1 MLNKIKSSKKAQ
13 ITLLVV
19 CIILVA
25 LVIYSIPRFRNTFEA
40 YDIIGANYTEFNYP
54 NTIKV
59 HSCNI
64 QFNND
69 KELDIKATITARIS
83 AENAYGQR
91 SYDTFTGSSSFS
103 GPNHHLT
110 SLDWYEENMDF
121 MYDFYLDRSEKNNV
135 FIPLLNFM
143 IGMDW

>member
-1 MLNKIKSSKKAQ
+1 MLNKIKSVNPLWIKMSVVVLV
-13 ITLLVV
+13 LLAFLIYAVPVV
-19 CIILVA
+19 
-25 LVIYSIPRFRNTFEA
+25 RNTFEA
-40 YDIIGANYTEFNYP
+40 YDIIGASYTEFNYP

-69 KELDIKATITARIS
+69 KELDIKATMAAKIS

-110 SLDWYEENMDF
+110 SLDWYEENMEY
-121 MYDFYLDRSEKNNV
+121 MCDFYLDLSKKNNV